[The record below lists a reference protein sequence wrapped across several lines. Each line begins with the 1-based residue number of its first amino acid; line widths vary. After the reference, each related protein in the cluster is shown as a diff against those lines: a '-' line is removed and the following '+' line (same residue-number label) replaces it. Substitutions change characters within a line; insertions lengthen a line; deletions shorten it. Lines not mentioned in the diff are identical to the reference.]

1 MSLPFVLVPA
11 RRLALALTFGAS
23 LAVLASCGGSVSRVS
38 TFQPTRMVSFGDE
51 VSAVG
56 TGGTS
61 TDGLKY
67 SINSF
72 KIDATTGVAA
82 VPNVTDCSLA
92 PVWNQVL
99 AQSFGFVFA
108 QCNPNAVPAA
118 SLTADLV
125 AVPGATVADVEV
137 QVATYRTTKGFDSK
151 VLVTIMAGL
160 ADVKSA
166 YTDIYVAGGRSAT
179 ALALATAQAQ
189 SAGIRLGNLVN
200 SITAEG
206 QGGRVIYAT
215 TPDLGFSPY
224 AIKEEAAPGGAGS
237 RQVLTDL
244 TAAFNSQLRLTV
256 TNDGRYA
263 GLVAADE
270 VIQVMAKNPVSF
282 ALSNVT
288 LGGCLT
294 TATLPNCDQ
303 NTLITATAADGST
316 VATTPS
322 AHLWADDTHPANNW
336 HGRVG
341 SAADSRARN
350 NPF

>member
-67 SINSF
+67 SINVF
-72 KIDATTGVAA
+72 KLDANGGAI
-82 VPNVTDCSLA
+82 PGVTDCAQA

-137 QVATYRTTKGFDSK
+137 QVATYRATKGFDSK

-160 ADVKSA
+160 ADVLNA
-166 YTDIYVAGGRSAT
+166 YNTTYVGGGRTLAALNQAT
-179 ALALATAQAQ
+179 ADVTDAGLRLAQ
-189 SAGIRLGNLVN
+189 LVN
-200 SITAEG
+200 AITDSG
-206 QGGRVIYAT
+206 QGGRVIYGFM
-215 TPDLGFSPY
+215 PDLGVSPF
-224 AIKEEAAPGGAGS
+224 ATKQEALTPGSKATLVALS
-237 RQVLTDL
+237 K
-244 TAAFNSQLRLTV
+244 AFNDTMRINV

-263 GLVAADE
+263 APVFAHE
-270 VIQVMAKNPVSF
+270 KIQAMTNPVNSLGF
-282 ALSNVT
+282 GVT
-288 LGGCLT
+288 NLT
-294 TATLPNCDQ
+294 AGACTVALPNCRQD
-303 NTLITATAADGST
+303 TLILAADGVT
-316 VATTPS
+316 ATTPS
-322 AHLWADDTHPANNW
+322 VHVWADDTHPGTNW
-336 HGRVG
+336 HARVG
-341 SAADSRARN
+341 SEADSRARN